1 MGHSLFWTFVFLLHT
16 ASNTPSTSSAER
28 STMRTRCCPHTDSS
42 AAQKL
47 KHLIWTLKLRLFG
60 RHKWSH
66 CMQMLST
73 EAYDPS
79 SAGQW
84 LVWEKS
90 LAMQSHGAL
99 ILLFTVTDWKKKK
112 VDKCLRKWF
121 FGCALF
127 QTTADGKSP
136 SFLAVLSDVAAEKKR
151 QFVLSVFSLFTVASE
166 LLSEEITHTSIQSR
180 LQIWYWCFCFVFL
193 IELDKNFVM
202 IICRS
207 LHSFSDCYL
216 QWVTRW
222 S

>member
-1 MGHSLFWTFVFLLHT
+1 MRHSGRRVRGFIQWLWTPWGKTRWEAEHSANERFPSYLKIMGHSLFWTFVFLLHT
-16 ASNTPSTSSAER
+16 ASNTPSTSSAQR

-60 RHKWSH
+60 RHKWGH

-99 ILLFTVTDWKKKK
+99 ILLFTVTDWKKTKQK
-112 VDKCLRKWF
+112 
-121 FGCALF
+121 
-127 QTTADGKSP
+127 
-136 SFLAVLSDVAAEKKR
+136 KKR
-151 QFVLSVFSLFTVASE
+151 QMSA
-166 LLSEEITHTSIQSR
+166 
-180 LQIWYWCFCFVFL
+180 
-193 IELDKNFVM
+193 
-202 IICRS
+202 
-207 LHSFSDCYL
+207 
-216 QWVTRW
+216 
-222 S
+222 

>member
-99 ILLFTVTDWKKKK
+99 ILLFTVTDWKKKLTN
-112 VDKCLRKWF
+112 VCVND
-121 FGCALF
+121 
-127 QTTADGKSP
+127 
-136 SFLAVLSDVAAEKKR
+136 FLDVLSSKLQQTVSLHHSWQSYQMLQLRRKDSLFSVCSAYLLLLLSFYLKKLHT
-151 QFVLSVFSLFTVASE
+151 QVYSHGYKSDTGVFVLFF
-166 LLSEEITHTSIQSR
+166 
-180 LQIWYWCFCFVFL
+180 
-193 IELDKNFVM
+193 
-202 IICRS
+202 
-207 LHSFSDCYL
+207 
-216 QWVTRW
+216 
-222 S
+222 